1 MNFHKLVKGA
11 LIIARKDK
19 LIIDQ
24 LANTKAAENARTVR
38 ATYGKRAIQKRGVIR
53 VEECRK
59 MTLKRKEDRLET
71 ARQNKVILN
80 QRKAIGAS
88 KKGIDSK
95 DTLIHPGWVICLIM

>member
-1 MNFHKLVKGA
+1 M
-11 LIIARKDK
+11 
-19 LIIDQ
+19 
-24 LANTKAAENARTVR
+24 R

-59 MTLKRKEDRLET
+59 MTLERKEERLGT

-88 KKGIDSK
+88 KEGIDSK
-95 DTLIHPGWVICLIM
+95 DTLIHPG